1 MKRKIVEIQ
10 FDIKRL
16 YCNNKLIQTLLVF
29 LLAKYITIRDT
40 LDTQDNLDV
49 NIVLQ
54 KLQEKK
60 VLLKANKIA
69 I

>member
-1 MKRKIVEIQ
+1 LKRKIVEIQ

>member
-1 MKRKIVEIQ
+1 LRQKIVNIQ
-10 FDIKRL
+10 FDIKKF

-40 LDTQDNLDV
+40 FDTQNNFDID
-49 NIVLQ
+49 IFLQ
-54 KLQEKK
+54 RFQEKK
-60 VLLKANKIA
+60 ILLKIDKIF